1 MHPITIIEILSAL
14 GLVLMLLGLTFLLP
28 MKKRNY
34 AIKIIVVVI
43 ITELAFFALRP
54 LWIDYHRDIKTE
66 QLTEYLEKRYPSEEF
81 KISYRTSRNYNPYH
95 LEVRFNNEPGWS
107 YSYSVTDKG
116 IKQVSVGVPDMQLP
130 DEGLHYED
138 LGD

>member
-1 MHPITIIEILSAL
+1 MHPITIIEIMSAL
-14 GLVLMLLGLTFLLP
+14 GLALLIAGIGYFLP
-28 MKKRNY
+28 EKRRKT
-34 AIKIIVVVI
+34 AIKIMLIVIVV
-43 ITELAFFALRP
+43 ELAFFALRP

-66 QLTEYLEKRYPSEEF
+66 QLTEYLEKRYPGEEF
-81 KISYRTSRNYNPYH
+81 KISYRMSRSYNPYH

-107 YSYSVTDKG
+107 YSYSVTDKR
-116 IKQVSVGVPDMQLP
+116 IKQVSIGVPDMQLL